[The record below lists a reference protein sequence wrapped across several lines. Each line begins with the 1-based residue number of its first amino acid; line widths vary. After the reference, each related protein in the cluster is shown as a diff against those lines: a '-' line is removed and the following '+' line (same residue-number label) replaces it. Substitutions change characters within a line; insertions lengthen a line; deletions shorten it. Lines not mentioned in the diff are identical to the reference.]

1 LFQIIKTTMVIK
13 EQKKNTTFTE
23 IFLALFKKCAIIS
36 ERRDWHGKIEDF
48 KRTKRYRENEEK

>member
-1 LFQIIKTTMVIK
+1 MVIK